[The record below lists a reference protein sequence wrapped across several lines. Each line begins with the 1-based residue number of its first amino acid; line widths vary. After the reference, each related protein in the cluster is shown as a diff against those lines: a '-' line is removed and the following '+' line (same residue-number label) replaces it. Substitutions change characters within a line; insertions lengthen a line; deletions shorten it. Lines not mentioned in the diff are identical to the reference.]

1 MFPSIFASSF
11 MVLKVVNACE
21 EYIFSPKNCLI
32 NRIQQSLWIQ
42 CQISHDHEGVDGGL
56 LGCDAV

>member
-1 MFPSIFASSF
+1 